1 MNRTNG
7 GVFSYFALGN
17 QYLMSSSVGNGHS
30 FFNAH
35 SKAMGRFHSCARRYT
50 SPSHGHP
57 FSRAK
62 RNTSTSRPPSPAAF
76 AVVYSSHGHGPQVS
90 PVSVIVSSRKLSL
103 RSHLRRSRWPPN
115 AAFAVTSSSNGYS
128 RFRKTSRTFLLPWSA
143 ARAAYFGDSS
153 HSHPLFIAQSMISTC
168 PCSAAARTTPPHQS
182 HESSSRKY
190 FNASKCPP
198 AAAFCA
204 HGLLNVNIFGM
215 ELPHSSRHSS
225 VQPLFPTVA
234 TNLITSTDPAAATS
248 ALMSSRISLVR
259 DLPSKA
265 PEKSVNSRRK
275 IVTAS
280 SDSRCAFLQD
290 A

>member
-1 MNRTNG
+1 
-7 GVFSYFALGN
+7 
-17 QYLMSSSVGNGHS
+17 MSSSVGNGHP

-62 RNTSTSRPPSPAAF
+62 RNNSASRPPSPAAF
-76 AVVYSSHGHGPQVS
+76 AVALSSHGHGPQVS
-90 PVSVIVSSRKLSL
+90 PVSMIVSSRKLSL
-103 RSHLRRSRWPPN
+103 RSHLRMSRCPPN
-115 AAFAVTSSSNGYS
+115 AASAVTSSSNGYS

-143 ARAAYFGDSS
+143 ARAAYFDDSS
-153 HSHPLFIAQSMISTC
+153 HSHPLFIAQSIISTC
-168 PCSAAARTTPPHQS
+168 PCSAAFKTTPSHQS

-190 FNASKCPP
+190 FSASKCPS

-204 HGLLNVNIFGM
+204 HAPYVNIIGM